1 MSLIRSHEVGVQ
13 YGGNRILRDINFSID
28 RGEIVTIVGPN
39 GSGKSTFLRVLIGA
53 QTPSQGRVEQAP
65 TLRIGYVPQRLSI
78 DYTMPMTVAR
88 FLALSGNSNRTQT
101 EVLLLQRVGIS
112 DRANRQMIDL
122 SGGEFQRVLLAQAL
136 LREPDIFGS
145 R

>member
-1 MSLIRSHEVGVQ
+1 MSLIRSHEVGVH
-13 YGGNRILRDINFSID
+13 YGSNRILRDIDFSID

-53 QTPSQGRVEQAP
+53 ETPSEGRVEQAP
-65 TLRIGYVPQRLSI
+65 ALRIGYVPQRLSI

-88 FLALSGNSNRTQT
+88 FLALSGNSDRTQT
-101 EVLLLQRVGIS
+101 TLLLQRVGIS

-122 SGGEFQRVLLAQAL
+122 SGGEFQRVLLAL
-136 LREPDIFGS
+136 SLIHI
-145 R
+145 